1 MYIVY
6 AALRYMTCFSHMT
19 CFSSAAGKRVIIRD
33 RVAVI
38 HEVMKEF
45 GSKFVYEILPGMRP

>member
-1 MYIVY
+1 
-6 AALRYMTCFSHMT
+6 MT
-19 CFSSAAGKRVIIRD
+19 CFSSAAGKRVIVRD

-45 GSKFVYEILPGMRP
+45 GSKFVYEILPGMRPEATSA